1 MATTQVVS
9 ALDRRIDELIYEAR
23 LREVAPS
30 IVARAAT
37 ATRSALAT
45 VDLES
50 DRMSRRARAYFWAV
64 VRRGLVREAGS
75 PATARMVLE
84 SVVADLR
91 ASGRDSAEV
100 WRELQ
105 TGWVGKVPGEVLEE
119 YRVRLCA

>member
-1 MATTQVVS
+1 MATTRVIS

-23 LREVAPS
+23 LREVAEPV
-30 IVARAAT
+30 VARAAT

-45 VDLES
+45 ADLES
-50 DRMSRRARAYFWAV
+50 DCISRRARAYFWAV

-84 SVVADLR
+84 SVVADLK
-91 ASGRDSAEV
+91 ASGRDGAEV

-105 TGWVGKVPGEVLEE
+105 TGWRGKVPGEVLEE
-119 YRVRLCA
+119 YRARLCA